1 MMVISMTAFAQEDVF
16 SGDWLGAN
24 KEGDLKVAFTLNCD
38 GNWQLNP
45 YNENARCNG
54 FMEVNMLEPG
64 GRESLMAT
72 YEFYVESMNGN
83 ELTLSFVGGR
93 PEVDAGISGQCKVV
107 YRDDKLSF
115 TGLDKGGKDAA
126 FNGLTL
132 VKSGSGADAIADAAA
147 DDGVPL
153 GVKILAVLQLILY
166 IAVVLFIVGHM
177 FFVWYKGARY
187 KEVFTVEGML
197 NKRLATSIITMK
209 ITPMMITQER
219 CGCIISSTLII
230 HVCTFRESRAGSKER
245 NLCTNTKW
253 ASITHRSLPALMAL
267 LSARLPRS
275 SPMAPRM
282 MLFPAPVSPVMTENP
297 G

>member
-1 MMVISMTAFAQEDVF
+1 MKNIKKYLCAIVMMVISMTAFAQEDVF

-107 YRDDKLSF
+107 YKDDKLSF

-132 VKSGSGADAIADAAA
+132 VKSGSGPDAIADAAA

-197 NKRLATSIITMK
+197 NKRLAAGMPEKMTDEEITEAWKLMDEAFATWTVIEKTDDDEFRKPTKMK
-209 ITPMMITQER
+209 QIKK
-219 CGCIISSTLII
+219 S
-230 HVCTFRESRAGSKER
+230 V
-245 NLCTNTKW
+245 
-253 ASITHRSLPALMAL
+253 LP
-267 LSARLPRS
+267 
-275 SPMAPRM
+275 
-282 MLFPAPVSPVMTENP
+282 
-297 G
+297 

>member
-1 MMVISMTAFAQEDVF
+1 MKNIKKYLCAIVMMVISMTAFAQEDVF

-107 YRDDKLSF
+107 YKDDKLSF
-115 TGLDKGGKDAA
+115 SGLDKGGKDAA

-153 GVKILAVLQLILY
+153 GVKILAVLQLIL
-166 IAVVLFIVGHM
+166 
-177 FFVWYKGARY
+177 
-187 KEVFTVEGML
+187 
-197 NKRLATSIITMK
+197 
-209 ITPMMITQER
+209 
-219 CGCIISSTLII
+219 
-230 HVCTFRESRAGSKER
+230 
-245 NLCTNTKW
+245 
-253 ASITHRSLPALMAL
+253 
-267 LSARLPRS
+267 
-275 SPMAPRM
+275 
-282 MLFPAPVSPVMTENP
+282 
-297 G
+297 